1 MDYAPWR
8 RRLTRVVLGGG
19 MAIGSFRRL
28 RYGVTA

>member
-8 RRLTRVVLGGG
+8 RRLTRVVLGG

-28 RYGVTA
+28 GYGVTA